1 MYPSS
6 TFSKKSTNSVSS
18 FMTELCQRL
27 VYNTQHKKHE
37 LCATIIDRSLPTTRV
52 LHSAQK
58 ARTLCHHSRPLCTG
72 LVVILRVTSAWQNV
86 LRGLCGTHDGNS
98 MNDLMM
104 RDGSIASSPT
114 EFGNSWKEA
123 GVTCSDIPE
132 AEILPDPCAVCLYN
146 ILLWLWLLLFALRCP
161 DEYSCIRCDCTLTNV
176 FNRVRGLCVRLYF
189 IT

>member
-1 MYPSS
+1 
-6 TFSKKSTNSVSS
+6 
-18 FMTELCQRL
+18 MTELCQRL

-58 ARTLCHHSRPLCTG
+58 ALTLCHHSRPLCTG

-161 DEYSCIRCDCTLTNV
+161 DEYYCIRCDCTLTNV